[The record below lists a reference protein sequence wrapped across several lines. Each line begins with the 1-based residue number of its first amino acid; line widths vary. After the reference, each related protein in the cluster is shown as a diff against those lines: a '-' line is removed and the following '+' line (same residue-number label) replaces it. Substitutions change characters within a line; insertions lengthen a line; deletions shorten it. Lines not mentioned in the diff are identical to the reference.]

1 MAVFQNVG
9 FSLVKKFPNLSVN
22 WEKTWSYEFPR
33 ISEIG
38 NARFYQVWDFLGN
51 LGVYQEN
58 PKFLPSLGTGDFFLW
73 ELLKDTAGQIKQ
85 ANGTSTE
92 QQMKEIK
99 KLKFQEP
106 HKLR

>member
-58 PKFLPSLGTGDFFLW
+58 PKFLPSLGTGDFFLCGI
-73 ELLKDTAGQIKQ
+73 T
-85 ANGTSTE
+85 N
-92 QQMKEIK
+92 KEMA
-99 KLKFQEP
+99 
-106 HKLR
+106 